1 MRLAIAGF
9 ALESVTFLPEQTD
22 IPDFER
28 GALRGSAL
36 VEGLAGTNTSVGGF
50 LEICQAEGV
59 EPVGLVNAGA
69 GAAAS
74 ASEAAF
80 DRYVG
85 EIVAGLAEVKHEVD
99 GLLLHLHGALAT
111 PSRRNA
117 DAQVLQAIRAEVGP
131 DFPIAVALDLH
142 GNIGRDVVEAATVLA
157 GYHYSPHTDMA
168 TTGKRAARMLIAR
181 LRGEHDLAMGHARPD
196 IILPSIFSAT
206 CLEPLA
212 TLMQHARDL
221 ELHTPGVLDITIFC
235 GFAYAD
241 VPDCGMSM
249 VVVTDGDQ
257 GLAQRTAERLAGL
270 ARDWRTVL
278 FRRELVLDV
287 PTGVSKALEIAGKA
301 EKPVCMLEHADRL
314 NDSTYT
320 LRELL
325 ARDLGGARVF
335 SPFLF
340 DPESAA
346 ACVAAGTG
354 ARVDLQLCGKT
365 SPRAGGPLSVSAQV
379 VWAGEKTI
387 KVSGPL
393 YTGATFK
400 LGNSAVLDLG
410 GGVMVSLISIQW
422 SAIDRDPFDQ
432 FGLKPEDFDII
443 LLRSKTHFRHV
454 YTPMCED
461 ILIVDTPDWGPADVT
476 ALPYEFAD
484 TRSFPF
490 VP

>member
-50 LEICQAEGV
+50 LDVCRAEGV
-59 EPVGLVNAGA
+59 ESVGLVNAGA

-85 EIVAGLAEVKHEVD
+85 EIVAGLAKVKGEVD

-117 DAQVLQAIRAEVGP
+117 DAQALQAIRAKVGP

-157 GYHYSPHTDMA
+157 GYHHSPHTDMA
-168 TTGKRAARMLIAR
+168 ETGKRAARLLIAR
-181 LRGEHDLAMGHARPD
+181 LRGEHDLAMGHARPG

-241 VPDCGMSM
+241 VPDCGMSI

-287 PTGVSKALEIAGKA
+287 PTGVSQALEMAKSA
-301 EKPVCMLEHADRL
+301 TKPVCMLEHADRL

-325 ARDLGGARVF
+325 TQDLGGARVF

-340 DPESAA
+340 DPGGGLR
-346 ACVAAGTG
+346 CGRHG
-354 ARVDLQLCGKT
+354 RARGPATLRQDLATSGRA
-365 SPRAGGPLSVSAQV
+365 SPR
-379 VWAGEKTI
+379 ERERR
-387 KVSGPL
+387 
-393 YTGATFK
+393 
-400 LGNSAVLDLG
+400 LG
-410 GGVMVSLISIQW
+410 G
-422 SAIDRDPFDQ
+422 
-432 FGLKPEDFDII
+432 
-443 LLRSKTHFRHV
+443 
-454 YTPMCED
+454 
-461 ILIVDTPDWGPADVT
+461 
-476 ALPYEFAD
+476 
-484 TRSFPF
+484 
-490 VP
+490 